1 MMFIIKINILKQKKT
16 IYYWSPHINSNVA
29 TVKAVMNSILSL
41 KRYSNNYEISLINLF
56 GEWENSRNNL
66 KDVKLI
72 DFLIS
77 KISPIKKNVTGFIK
91 SRFFYIL
98 LGIVSIGSL
107 YKLLKRDKPDY
118 IIIHLLTFIPLS
130 LLILF
135 NFKTKFILRIS
146 GFPKLTLFRKF
157 LWKLSSK
164 KIYKVFCPTEETIKI
179 LKSKKIFQDDKIHFL
194 EDPVLEIS
202 KINKKKR
209 ENIGDLPYSN
219 KYILAIGRLS
229 EQKNFNLLIEFFSN
243 ISKNDNDLSLV
254 IVGEGELRSSL
265 EKNIFK
271 KSLEKKVFLLGYKK
285 NVFNLLSKCQCFI
298 LSSLWEDPGFVLLE
312 AAATNTTIISSDC
325 SSGPKEILS
334 NGNGGFVF
342 KNNNLE
348 SLNEQYLKFINCNE
362 KNIFLKKVKAKKKS
376 KNYTFFNHYKKIDY
390 FLNSD

>member
-77 KISPIKKNVTGFIK
+77 RISPIKKNVTGFIK

-98 LGIVSIGSL
+98 LGIFSIGSL

-130 LLILF
+130 LLIFF

-209 ENIGDLPYSN
+209 EKVGDLPYSN

-243 ISKNDNDLSLV
+243 ISKKDKDLSLV

-265 EKNIFK
+265 KKNIFK

-298 LSSLWEDPGFVLLE
+298 LSSLWEDPGFVIVE
-312 AAATNTTIISSDC
+312 AASVNTQIVSSNC
-325 SSGPKEILS
+325 KNGPYEILS
-334 NGNGGFVF
+334 GGEGGYLYES
-342 KNNNLE
+342 NNEEEL
-348 SLNEQYLKFINCNE
+348 
-362 KNIFLKKVKAKKKS
+362 LKKLEEYKNDKEEINFRKKIIVK
-376 KNYTFFNHYKKIDY
+376 KNVKNFTLFNHFLNFKKI
-390 FLNSD
+390 LN